1 MNQISLKTQNIKT
14 LERALAKGQDE
25 IVRSVL
31 NSMRE
36 QAYER
41 KRAAA
46 RKYEEY
52 KGTGT
57 AAEMVARSSLEQYTK
72 ELELVKESARIIRK
86 SLSDKQHV
94 RVNKRI
100 NDLNRIQRRNIQS
113 QQAARLQK
121 TTVFEMRRREKVEIL
136 FQRLVLE
143 NPIYSG
149 SESLREI
156 SNEVAKII
164 GFDVYSNIQ
173 AVFDVDRHFESGD
186 EHELI
191 FEVIT
196 EKFADRI
203 VDAKNKVSEEDYQ
216 KLSELYSELLNIFGG

>member
-1 MNQISLKTQNIKT
+1 MTKISLKTQNIKT
-14 LERALAKGQDE
+14 LERALAQGQDE

-31 NSMRE
+31 NNMRE

-52 KGTGT
+52 KDTGT
-57 AAEMVARSSLEQYTK
+57 AAEMVARSSLDQYTK

-86 SLSDKQHV
+86 SLSDRQHV
-94 RVNKRI
+94 RVTNRI
-100 NDLNRIQRRNIQS
+100 NELNRIQRRNIQS
-113 QQAARLQK
+113 QQAARRQK
-121 TTVFEMRRREKVEIL
+121 TTVFEMRHREKVDIL
-136 FQRLVLE
+136 FERLVLE

-156 SNEVAKII
+156 SNEVKNII

-196 EKFADRI
+196 GKFANRI
-203 VDAKNKVSEEDYQ
+203 TESKNKISEKDYQ
-216 KLSELYSELLNIFGG
+216 KLTALYSELLNIFGG

>member
-1 MNQISLKTQNIKT
+1 MNKISLKTQNIKT
-14 LERALAKGQDE
+14 LERALAQGQDE

-52 KGTGT
+52 KDTGT

-86 SLSDKQHV
+86 SLSDRQHV
-94 RVNKRI
+94 RVTNRI
-100 NDLNRIQRRNIQS
+100 NVLNRIQRRNIQA
-113 QQAARLQK
+113 QQAARRQK

-149 SESLREI
+149 SESLRQI

-173 AVFDVDRHFESGD
+173 AVFDVDKHFDSGD

-196 EKFADRI
+196 GKLSDRI
-203 VDAKNKVSEEDYQ
+203 IESKNKISEDEYQ
-216 KLSELYSELLNIFGG
+216 KLQELYSELLNIFGG